1 MKTFFKDYFKTLRF
15 AMLRH
20 YLAPATWYILAGSLV
35 VVNALT
41 FYVGDLWGTNNAT
54 MTLFWGYFPFVMTV
68 FAPLLA
74 MRGVALERQMGTYD
88 WQQTKPLSPFAVDAA
103 TLKSQMLLFVL
114 WLGASLVLPLTFA
127 VLANPDVPL
136 LASGYVG
143 ALLLGGVFI
152 AASFMAA
159 ALAHSMVV
167 AFMGGFLVSMLL
179 LFTASEGLATLMPF
193 AVPAEINSL
202 VMALS
207 PLHAFDRLQNG
218 LILVA
223 DVVLLISLQMI
234 FFMLGHLFRQ
244 WSMLAKRCRTG
255 VLASVAVWFGVIV
268 LTQMYVTA
276 GQDLTADNRYKP
288 SPSALQLVQN
298 IPAER
303 ITLQFYY
310 SNSSKALSAEDRAY
324 GHQVRYYLQTL
335 ARLSDK
341 VRFDMLDPTHSPQIE
356 QAARRQKI
364 EPVLTA
370 DGTRLYMGL
379 VASTSEKSIVIPALP
394 RERRDVFEFDLMNN
408 LVRLRHEQTR
418 RIVVL
423 TGMNMADEK
432 QRPKFLE
439 KLAPFYRVDINNH
452 RNAVLP
458 DENDLVIVLN
468 GYFLGENALYALD
481 QYVQRGGKV
490 LAFVDPF
497 WFASPVGSLQ
507 ASGPDSGITA
517 KPGFDDLLRHWGM
530 GYVPGRIVA
539 DPSLGTPIQVTDS
552 AGVATHPLW
561 LTLKSGEISQDSPV
575 SRGLTKI
582 SMAAAGFFD
591 LLDQE
596 GVSLQ
601 PILQTSP
608 AARWIQ
614 RSKIYEANL
623 ENMAD
628 YFEGVNRTYVMAA
641 KASGMFKPFY
651 EERPEEAVKWF
662 TEKTTEWP
670 EQYKYPHI
678 TEGQPSQVIAVADM
692 DLYSPQLSLRGE
704 GMSPSNDNLNLVF
717 NMVRDLL
724 DEPEA
729 LSIKLRHE
737 ANRRPF
743 VGIDKQ
749 LTAIAA
755 HFAEDEQKLI
765 SELMNVRRQLADL
778 RHEKGR
784 KRFEDPTLEKQ
795 IADLDFKELQ
805 MMHQIDAAREKAFSA
820 AKHFIGALTLLIVFG
835 GGLLLLL
842 YGWGFKRLYQRRVN
856 RKLKRLRQF

>member
-1 MKTFFKDYFKTLRF
+1 MKNFSRDYLKVLRF
-15 AMLRH
+15 MMLRH
-20 YLAPATWYILAGSLV
+20 FLAPATWYILAGSLI

-41 FYVGDLWGTNNAT
+41 FYVGDLWGSNNAT
-54 MTLFWGYFPFVMTV
+54 MSLFWGYFPFVMTIL
-68 FAPLLA
+68 APLLA

-88 WQQTKPLSPFAVDAA
+88 WQQTKPLNALSIDAA
-103 TLKSQMLLFVL
+103 GFKSQMILFIL
-114 WLGASLVLPLTFA
+114 WLLASLVLPFTFG

-136 LASGYVG
+136 IASGYVG

-152 AASFMAA
+152 SASFMAA
-159 ALAHSMVV
+159 SMAHSMVV
-167 AFMGGFLVSMLL
+167 AFMGGFLISMLM
-179 LFTASEGLATLMPF
+179 LFTASEGVATLMPF
-193 AVPAEINSL
+193 SVPTDVNSFI
-202 VMALS
+202 MALS
-207 PLHAFDRLQNG
+207 PLHAFERLQSG

-223 DVVLLISLQMI
+223 DVVLLLALQII
-234 FFMLGHLFRQ
+234 FFMLAYLFRQ
-244 WSMLAKRCRTG
+244 WSMLAKCCRTG
-255 VLASVAVWFGVIV
+255 AFVTIFVALAAIV
-268 LTQMYVTA
+268 STQMFVTA

-288 SPSALQLVQN
+288 SPSALQLVQD

-310 SNSSKALSAEDRAY
+310 SNSSGALSAEDRAY
-324 GHQVRYYLQTL
+324 GHQVKYYLQTL

-341 VRFDMLDPTHSPQIE
+341 VRYDMLDPTHSAKIE

-364 EPVLTA
+364 EPVITA
-370 DGTRLYMGL
+370 DGTRIYMGL
-379 VASTSEKSIVIPALP
+379 VASTPEKSIVIPALP
-394 RERRDVFEFDLMNN
+394 RQRRDVFEFDLMNN

-452 RNAVLP
+452 RNAVIP

-497 WFASPVGSLQ
+497 WFASPVGSMQ
-507 ASGPDSGITA
+507 ASGPDDGVTA

-530 GYVPGRIVA
+530 GYIPGRIVA

-561 LTLKSGEISQDSPV
+561 LTLKSGEISQDTAI

-582 SMAAAGFFD
+582 SMAASGFFD

-596 GVSLQ
+596 SVSIQ

-608 AARWIQ
+608 AAKWIQ

-623 ENMAD
+623 ENMAE

-641 KASGMFKPFY
+641 KASGTFKPFY
-651 EERPEEAVKWF
+651 EERPEDAVKWF
-662 TEKTTEWP
+662 AEKSADWP
-670 EQYKYPHI
+670 EQYKYPHA
-678 TEGQPSQVIAVADM
+678 TESKATKVIAVADM

-704 GMSPSNDNLNLVF
+704 GMTPSNDNLNLVF
-717 NMVRDLL
+717 NMVRYLL

-729 LSIKLRHE
+729 LSIKLRYE

-749 LTAIAA
+749 LTNIAA
-755 HFAEDEQKLI
+755 HFAEDEQALI
-765 SELMNVRRQLADL
+765 SELMNVRRKLADL

-795 IADLDFKELQ
+795 IADMDFKELQ
-805 MMHQIDAAREKAFSA
+805 IMHQIDEAREAAFAA
-820 AKHFIGALTLLIVFG
+820 AKHFIGAMTLLIVSG
-835 GGLLLLL
+835 GGLLLLV
-842 YGWGFKRLYQRRVN
+842 YGWLFKRRYRSRVK
-856 RKLKRLRQF
+856 RKIKKLTRA

>member
-1 MKTFFKDYFKTLRF
+1 MKNFFNDFFKSLRF
-15 AMLRH
+15 TMLRH
-20 YLAPATWYILAGSLV
+20 YLTPATWYILAGSLV

-41 FYVGDLWGTNNAT
+41 FYVGDLWGSNNAT
-54 MTLFWGYFPFVMTV
+54 MSLFWGYFPFVMTV
-68 FAPLLA
+68 LAPLLA

-88 WQQTKPLSPFAVDAA
+88 WQQTKPLNQFAVDAA
-103 TLKSQMLLFVL
+103 TFKSQMLMFTM
-114 WLGASLVLPLTFA
+114 WLVASMVLPVAFGF
-127 VLANPDVPL
+127 LANPDVPL
-136 LASGYVG
+136 IASGYVG

-159 ALAHSMVV
+159 SLAHSMVV

-193 AVPAEINSL
+193 AIPTEVNSL

-223 DVVLLISLQMI
+223 DIALLLSLQVI
-234 FFMLGHLFRQ
+234 FFMLGHMFRQ
-244 WSMLAKRCRTG
+244 WSMLAKGCKAG
-255 VLASVAVWFGVIV
+255 VGCVIVAAFAVIV
-268 LTQMYVTA
+268 LTQVYVSA

-288 SPSALQLVQN
+288 SPSALQLVQDL
-298 IPAER
+298 PAER
-303 ITLQFYY
+303 VTIQFYY
-310 SNSSKALSAEDRAY
+310 SNSSGALSAEDRAY
-324 GHQVRYYLQTL
+324 GHQVKYYLQTL

-341 VRFDMLDPTHSPQIE
+341 VRFSMIDPTHSAKLE

-364 EPVLTA
+364 EPVITA
-370 DGTRLYMGL
+370 DGTRIYMGL
-379 VASTSEKSIVIPALP
+379 VASTPEKSIVIPALP

-439 KLAPFYRVDINNH
+439 KLAPFYRVDISNH
-452 RNAVLP
+452 RNAVIP
-458 DENDLVIVLN
+458 DDNDLVIVLN
-468 GYFLGENALYALD
+468 GYFLGENSLYALD

-497 WFASPVGSLQ
+497 WFASPSGSMQ
-507 ASGPDSGITA
+507 ASGPDDGVTA
-517 KPGFDDLLRHWGM
+517 KPGFDDLLQHWGM
-530 GYVPGRIVA
+530 GYIPGRVVA

-561 LTLKSGEISQDSPV
+561 LTLKSGEINQDTPI

-582 SMAAAGFFD
+582 SMAATGFFD
-591 LLDQE
+591 ILDQE
-596 GVSLQ
+596 TVSHQ

-608 AARWIQ
+608 AAKWIE
-614 RSKIYEANL
+614 RSKLYEANL

-628 YFEGVNRTYVMAA
+628 YFEGVNRTYILAA
-641 KASGMFKPFY
+641 KASGTFKPFY
-651 EERPEEAVKWF
+651 EQRPEEVNEWF
-662 TEKTTEWP
+662 TEKSKDWP
-670 EQYKYPHI
+670 ENYKYPHA
-678 TEGQPSQVIAVADM
+678 TEAKPSKVIAVADM
-692 DLYSPQLSLRGE
+692 DIYSPQLSLRGE

-729 LSIKLRHE
+729 LSIKLRYE

-743 VGIDKQ
+743 IGIDKQ
-749 LTAIAA
+749 LTNIAA
-755 HFAEDEQKLI
+755 HFAEDEQELI
-765 SELMNVRRQLADL
+765 SKLMNVRRNLADL
-778 RHEKGR
+778 RHEQGR
-784 KRFEDPTLEKQ
+784 KRFEDPVLEKQ
-795 IADLDFKELQ
+795 IAEADFKELQ
-805 MMHQIDAAREKAFSA
+805 IMHEIDEARETAFSA
-820 AKHFIGALTLLIVFG
+820 AKHFIGAVTLLIVFG
-835 GGLLLLL
+835 GGLLLGL
-842 YGWGFKRLYQRRVN
+842 YGWMFKRRYRGRVK
-856 RKLKRLRQF
+856 RKLKKLRKA